1 MRKEITYRQ
10 KQDDIIKKIKS
21 NMLKSEQLHRMMTLT
36 RQKVESKKVEAKNI
50 NDDLSVAGLEC
61 EENVYESRPE
71 TP

>member
-1 MRKEITYRQ
+1 
-10 KQDDIIKKIKS
+10 
-21 NMLKSEQLHRMMTLT
+21 MLKSEQLDRMMTLT